1 MVTVVSRPSRR
12 TTGLMT
18 EGARWNGYDWGMIK
32 NQEKSE
38 KLLLELTAIP
48 TAAGHEGRVQAFLDG
63 WLARRSKSLQW
74 KRDRAGN
81 LLIRRRNPSRKAPIL
96 ITAHLDHPGFLVKS
110 IMDREITLEF
120 RGGVQDPYFKDAK
133 IEIFDRND
141 VSHRA
146 RITAL
151 DKDAKPF
158 KTVTA
163 RLSRKSADLAPGDI
177 GRWAFPAPEIK
188 GGRLKTNAC
197 DDLAAAAAAL
207 VAFDGIRKR
216 KGCEHV
222 GLLFT
227 VAEEV
232 GFVGAIEVAKN
243 ALSNRGGLITKS
255 ARLICLENS
264 RSFPESPIGGGPIV
278 RVGDRISV
286 FSPELTNTISQ
297 ICQEATKKDP
307 EFKWQRKLMPGGAC
321 EATAFATYGFQSTCL
336 CLPLGNYHNMA
347 DIDGVAA
354 GVRPARVAREEI
366 ALADFHGM
374 VRMLELVASRLEED
388 QGKVR
393 TLLDGLHRDR
403 RFVLEG

>member
-1 MVTVVSRPSRR
+1 
-12 TTGLMT
+12 MT
-18 EGARWNGYDWGMIK
+18 EDRSANGYDWIMTK

-63 WLARRSKSLQW
+63 WLARRSKSLTW

-81 LLIRRRNPSRKAPIL
+81 LLIRRRNPSRRAPLL
-96 ITAHLDHPGFLVKS
+96 ITAHLDHPAFVIRS
-110 IMDREITLEF
+110 IDDREVTLEF
-120 RGGVQDPYFKDAK
+120 RGGVHDPYFKDAK
-133 IEIFDRND
+133 IEIFDAED
-141 VSHRA
+141 GVHRA
-146 RITAL
+146 RITSL

-163 RLSRKSADLAPGDI
+163 RLSRRPRNLEVGDI
-177 GRWAFPAPEIK
+177 GRWAFTAPEIK
-188 GGRLKTNAC
+188 GGRLKTDAC

-207 VAFDGIRKR
+207 VAFDRIRKR

-243 ALSNRGGLITKS
+243 ALSAKGGLINRS

-286 FSPELTNTISQ
+286 FSPDLTNTISQ
-297 ICQEATKKDP
+297 ICQDESKRDP
-307 EFKWQRKLMPGGAC
+307 GFKWQRRLMPGGAC
-321 EATAFATYGFQSTCL
+321 EATVFATYGFQSTCL

-347 DIDGVAA
+347 DIDGVTA
-354 GVRPARVAREEI
+354 GDRPARVAREEI
-366 ALADFHGM
+366 AMADFHGM
-374 VRMLELVASRLEED
+374 VRMLELVAGRLD
-388 QGKVR
+388 RHQGKIR
-393 TLLDGLHRDR
+393 ELLDGLHRDR
-403 RFVLEG
+403 GFVLER

>member
-1 MVTVVSRPSRR
+1 
-12 TTGLMT
+12 
-18 EGARWNGYDWGMIK
+18 
-32 NQEKSE
+32 
-38 KLLLELTAIP
+38 
-48 TAAGHEGRVQAFLDG
+48 
-63 WLARRSKSLQW
+63 
-74 KRDRAGN
+74 
-81 LLIRRRNPSRKAPIL
+81 
-96 ITAHLDHPGFLVKS
+96 
-110 IMDREITLEF
+110 
-120 RGGVQDPYFKDAK
+120 
-133 IEIFDRND
+133 
-141 VSHRA
+141 
-146 RITAL
+146 
-151 DKDAKPF
+151 
-158 KTVTA
+158 
-163 RLSRKSADLAPGDI
+163 
-177 GRWAFPAPEIK
+177 
-188 GGRLKTNAC
+188 
-197 DDLAAAAAAL
+197 
-207 VAFDGIRKR
+207 
-216 KGCEHV
+216 
-222 GLLFT
+222 

>member
-1 MVTVVSRPSRR
+1 M
-12 TTGLMT
+12 TT
-18 EGARWNGYDWGMIK
+18 
-32 NQEKSE
+32 NQEKTE
-38 KLLLELTAIP
+38 KLLLELTSLP

-96 ITAHLDHPGFLVKS
+96 ITAHLDHPAFLVTS
-110 IMDREITLEF
+110 VEDRDITLEF
-120 RGGVQDPYFKDAK
+120 RGGVQDPYFENAK

-141 VSHRA
+141 AVHRA
-146 RITAL
+146 RITSL

-163 RLSRKSADLAPGDI
+163 RLSRRPGDMAPGDI
-177 GRWAFPAPEIK
+177 GRWAFARPEIRS
-188 GGRLKTNAC
+188 GRLKTNAC

-207 VAFDGIRKR
+207 VAFDRIRKR

-243 ALSNRGGLITKS
+243 ALSSRGGLITKS

-297 ICQEATKKDP
+297 ICQDAAKKDP
-307 EFKWQRKLMPGGAC
+307 DFKWQRRLMPGGAC

-366 ALADFHGM
+366 AMADFHGM
-374 VRMLELVASRLEED
+374 VRMLELVASRLDDD
-388 QGKVR
+388 QGKIR
-393 TLLDGLHRDR
+393 KLLDGLHKDR
-403 RFVLEG
+403 SFVLGG